1 MLPYPAH
8 HLRNIQYS
16 NLISDFLTELG
27 WRIFLSYKIFGFS
40 PPLSPH
46 FEERD
51 EEINTREVECG
62 MISSFTTEP
71 QHNELFSPLYLM
83 LHFSCPRTIK

>member
-1 MLPYPAH
+1 MLSYPAH
-8 HLRNIQYS
+8 HLRNIQSS

-27 WRIFLSYKIFGFS
+27 WRIFLSYKMFRFL

-51 EEINTREVECG
+51 AEKNTHEVECG
-62 MISSFTTEP
+62 YDHF
-71 QHNELFSPLYLM
+71 
-83 LHFSCPRTIK
+83 LHY